1 MAKRFFNDICNVV
14 EELLMQ
20 RKSESGHLTH
30 EDEFFTIF
38 KYSRSEREKLEEY
51 LLNEIDEVK
60 WEAVIIGAMGGIRE
74 IFEAHQ
80 FIHLLNDEELDNLYW
95 KGLFA
100 CMREIKRLAEKYGLT
115 PKGDFSGRI
124 ADSWYKTF
132 KYIHNLYH
140 GEDAK
145 DEKENKDVRDDRQ
158 MAGEGHY
165 RPQEAMKSSF
175 RAIIQYHDKDGLIKR
190 LHELID
196 EETSPAMVGAILLRA
211 SVFDGL
217 IKRKPT
223 RQEFDDEFHLFK
235 YKNWQSVHNY
245 MDEGSQKAL
254 AKANKIVI
262 FE

>member
-1 MAKRFFNDICNVV
+1 MTTSGALELINGALENIGGLPFFNRHDASWRENQIKMVCDFVV
-14 EELLMQ
+14 DWEAYELIPKLKQSKDGLSTLIERIEKDDNYMPW
-20 RKSESGHLTH
+20 
-30 EDEFFTIF
+30 EDEDM
-38 KYSRSEREKLEEY
+38 Y
-51 LLNEIDEVK
+51 
-60 WEAVIIGAMGGIRE
+60 
-74 IFEAHQ
+74 
-80 FIHLLNDEELDNLYW
+80 NLHECC
-95 KGLFA
+95 KKMLG
-100 CMREIKRLAEKYGLT
+100 
-115 PKGDFSGRI
+115 
-124 ADSWYKTF
+124 
-132 KYIHNLYH
+132 YI
-140 GEDAK
+140 EDAILVVNAK